1 MKLTRLEFT
10 QYPRPPQREL
20 RRRSVF
26 DSGDRLIGHVQN
38 IYVDD
43 EGNFQFVDIA
53 MGGFMGLAKKHH
65 LVPVE
70 AIAEEEPGSIT
81 LRVDRQTVQ
90 SAPTLGDPHT
100 APDESLQRAARQSL
114 AKQSLAKNSGRWG
127 AWE

>member
-1 MKLTRLEFT
+1 VE
-10 QYPRPPQREL
+10 
-20 RRRSVF
+20 
-26 DSGDRLIGHVQN
+26 N
-38 IYVDD
+38 IYLDD
-43 EGNFQFVDIA
+43 EGTFQFLDVA

-70 AIAEEEPGSIT
+70 AIVEEEPGSIT

-100 APDESLQRAARQSL
+100 APDEGLQRAARQSE
-114 AKQSLAKNSGRWG
+114 AKQSLAKNSGRRG